1 MATKFVTKGITRFDL
16 EDKHVHGYMVR
27 ICRRG
32 EHVNEFKSDAACG
45 GKRKALVAAKE
56 RYQELVDE
64 MGPPLT
70 SRDRMTARNKTGKV
84 GVHIA
89 HSYDERSPESESFA
103 YCAMWKAA
111 DGKRKKI
118 SFAWNKYGKKNAF
131 QLACLA
137 RDKESSDRE
146 YLLKLLKKGE
156 GKKYSSKKAT
166 KKKAA
171 RKAAKKKSTRKKVTK
186 KKATKKKSRRK

>member
-1 MATKFVTKGITRFDL
+1 MATKFVSKGITRFDL

-45 GKRKALVAAKE
+45 GKRKALAAAKE
-56 RYQELVDE
+56 RYQELAE
-64 MGPPLT
+64 QMGPPMT
-70 SRDRMTARNKTGKV
+70 SKDRMTARNSTGKV

-89 HSYDERSPESESFA
+89 RSQDDRSPDSESFA

-111 DGKRKKI
+111 DGRRKKI
-118 SFAWNKYGKKNAF
+118 SFAWNKYGKKDAF

-137 RDKESSDRE
+137 RDHETSDRKHLQS
-146 YLLKLLKKGE
+146 LLDSGE
-156 GKKYSSKKAT
+156 GKKYAGKMT
-166 KKKAA
+166 KKAA
-171 RKAAKKKSTRKKVTK
+171 AKSTK
-186 KKATKKKSRRK
+186 KKATKKKAGAKKASRKKARK